1 MHCHHFHHQQI
12 DLMSSVR
19 SICDNFESM
28 SDNNKK
34 YVLSCGDS
42 HYDKKKTKFILFFII
57 KKGPELGENLQLYKK
72 KT

>member
-1 MHCHHFHHQQI
+1 
-12 DLMSSVR
+12 
-19 SICDNFESM
+19 M

-42 HYDKKKTKFILFFII
+42 RYDKNKTKFILFFII

-72 KT
+72 GPELGENLQVYRKRDTDTGLCLWILRNI